1 MVREKVLM
9 NRIKNSKEDLL
20 FNIITY
26 TILALFALAIIYPLY
41 FVVIASFSNAY
52 DVLNGNVYFLPKNI
66 DFSGYK
72 RIIEDTSIWT
82 GYANTILYTTV
93 GTAINVSLT
102 MMIGYPLSR
111 SYFSGRKVITAI
123 LLITMYFQGGLIPQY
138 LLVSSL
144 GLRGTRMVMVLL
156 GAVSVYNVIVARSF
170 LQANITQELED
181 AASIDGCAPI
191 QFFISMVVPL
201 SKSII
206 AVLIMYY
213 GIAHWND
220 YFRGMIYL
228 NKTEQFPLQLVLR
241 SILIQSQSLAGSD
254 NVDLAVES
262 QRMAEQMKYG
272 VIIVSSLPVLMLYP
286 FLMKYFEKGVMIGSV
301 KG

>member
-1 MVREKVLM
+1 M
-9 NRIKNSKEDLL
+9 NGIKNSKEDRI
-20 FNIITY
+20 FNAAAY
-26 TILALFALAIIYPLY
+26 FVLAVFAVMVIYPLY
-41 FVVIASFSNAY
+41 FVVIASFSDPY
-52 DVLNGNVYFLPKNI
+52 DVLNGNVYLIPKGI
-66 DFSGYK
+66 TLEGYR
-72 RIIEDTSIWT
+72 RIIRDSSIWT
-82 GYANTILYTTV
+82 GYANTIFYTV
-93 GTAINVSLT
+93 IGTSLNVALT

-111 SYFSGRKVITAI
+111 GYFSGQKAITTL

-138 LLVSSL
+138 LLVSNL
-144 GLRGTRMVMVLL
+144 GLRGTRAVMVLL

-170 LQANITQELED
+170 LQANITRELED
-181 AASIDGCAPI
+181 AASIDGCGQL
-191 QFFISMVVPL
+191 QFFVTMVVPL
-201 SKSII
+201 SKAII

-220 YFRGMIYL
+220 YFRAMIYL
-228 NKTEQFPLQLVLR
+228 NKTEQFPLQLILR

-254 NVDLAVES
+254 NIDLAVES

-272 VIIVSSLPVLMLYP
+272 VIIVSSVPALLLYP

>member
-1 MVREKVLM
+1 M
-9 NRIKNSKEDLL
+9 NKIKNSKEDII
-20 FNIITY
+20 FNICSY
-26 TILALFALAIIYPLY
+26 TILGIFALIILYPLY
-41 FVVIASFSNAY
+41 YVVIASFSDPY
-52 DVLNGNVYFLPKNI
+52 DVLNGNVTLYPKGI
-66 DFSGYK
+66 TFKGYE
-72 RIIEDTSIWT
+72 RIINDKSIWT
-82 GYANTILYTTV
+82 GYLNTIIYTFI
-93 GTAINVSLT
+93 GTTLNVSLT

-111 SYFSGRKVITAI
+111 KHFSGRKVIMTI

-138 LLVSSL
+138 ILVSNM
-144 GLRGTRMVMVLL
+144 GLRGTRAVMVLL

-170 LQANITQELED
+170 LESNIPDELVD

-191 QFFISMVVPL
+191 PFFLRMVIPL
-201 SKSII
+201 SKAII

-220 YFRGMIYL
+220 YFRAMIYL
-228 NKTEQFPLQLVLR
+228 NKTEQFPLQLILR

-254 NVDLAVES
+254 DVDLAVEAH
-262 QRMAEQMKYG
+262 RMAEQMKYG
-272 VIIVSSLPVLMLYP
+272 VIVVSSVPVLLLYP